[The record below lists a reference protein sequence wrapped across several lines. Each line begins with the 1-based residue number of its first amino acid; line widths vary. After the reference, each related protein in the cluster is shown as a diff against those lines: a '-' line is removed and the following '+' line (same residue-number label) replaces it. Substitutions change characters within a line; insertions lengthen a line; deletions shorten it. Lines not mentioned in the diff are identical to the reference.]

1 MKFSKYLCLSF
12 LTLVLTGT
20 LSAQDPPGRVEINLD
35 KTAFFV
41 GEPISYEVLINHKSS
56 VEIIVDRLQE
66 KNFQMDPFNL
76 ISLDFSQTE
85 LGEESKLL
93 KINLKLVSYEI
104 KQEEWRIPPFDLHY
118 IQKGGPVDALG
129 ELEVQQWRIPAVPI
143 AFRSV
148 RPDDSIRIREFI
160 DTNDHLKKPFW
171 VALFLGLSGLV
182 LIAIPVG
189 QTVLNRLQGE
199 PIEIQLERSE
209 IRKESALSLRNLDWD
224 GANKDSDVTP
234 LYADLG
240 KTLRKYSGKISG
252 EKGIALTSGEIQ
264 KTLLAAGEPVEESQ
278 QISKLVEFVDTVL
291 YSAKGREKGKN
302 ELQEIH
308 SQAIQLFKE

>member
-12 LTLVLTGT
+12 LA
-20 LSAQDPPGRVEINLD
+20 LSLMGALFAQDSPGKVEINLD

-41 GEPISYEVLINHKSS
+41 GETISYEVLIHYEPS
-56 VEIIVDRLQE
+56 VQIILDRLQE
-66 KNFQMDPFNL
+66 KNFQMEPFNL

-85 LGEESKLL
+85 EESFNLL
-93 KINLKLVSYEI
+93 KISLKLVSYEI

-143 AFRSV
+143 AFRSA

-160 DTNDHLKKPFW
+160 DTNDHLKRPFW
-171 VALFLGLSGLV
+171 IALLLGLSGLV
-182 LIAIPVG
+182 LIAIPAG
-189 QTVLNRLQGE
+189 QAVLNRLQGE
-199 PIEIQLERSE
+199 PIETQLERSE
-209 IRKESALSLRNLDWD
+209 IRKESASSLRNLDWD

-252 EKGIALTSGEIQ
+252 EKGVALTSGEIR
-264 KTLLAAGEPVEESQ
+264 KTLLAAGEPIEEAQ
-278 QISKLVEFVDTVL
+278 QISELVDFVDTVL
-291 YSAKGREKGKN
+291 YSAEGKEKGKN
-302 ELQEIH
+302 ELQKIH